1 MSLNATVRAIQTLR
15 SQAGTLEMECAWDES
30 KHERQGGRFASNG
43 GSGSGGAKP
52 RKGRKTSA
60 ATKHTR
66 QSPKP
71 VKPVPFYSFGLSRAE
86 HDRVSAEVQKH
97 GSSSARRRPR
107 ARVLAALKAGRA
119 VRLTLKPVRIK
130 ACRFRDRLSAGVTLR
145 AKGKSLVR
153 RFSGTAY
160 TGGIMHPKVTID
172 GVSKAMDVILDL
184 DSLTIPDQV
193 RPVLDDH
200 DESTDGLIGQT
211 AMVARRGRELIIS
224 GKLYGWKLR
233 AKQILAAAR
242 AGHVW
247 QLSVG
252 TDGFTLDDV
261 AAGQAVTVNGQTF
274 RGPVKVAR
282 GAYLTDFSFVAV
294 GADDRTSAV
303 IAARR
308 R

>member
-1 MSLNATVRAIQTLR
+1 MAIVKTLR
-15 SQAGTLEMECAWDES
+15 AL
-30 KHERQGGRFASNG
+30 R
-43 GSGSGGAKP
+43 
-52 RKGRKTSA
+52 
-60 ATKHTR
+60 
-66 QSPKP
+66 
-71 VKPVPFYSFGLSRAE
+71 L
-86 HDRVSAEVQKH
+86 
-97 GSSSARRRPR
+97 SSATLATSLARPTPQL
-107 ARVLAALKAGRA
+107 LAALHAGRD
-119 VRLTLKPVRIK
+119 VRLPAKPVRIN

-153 RFSGTAY
+153 RFSGIAY
-160 TGGIMHPKVTID
+160 TGGIMHPSVTID
-172 GVSKAMDVILDL
+172 GVIKAMDVILDL

-211 AMVARRGRELIIS
+211 ALVARRGRELVIS

-308 R
+308 RLPCRSETESGNESARGM